1 MMKYLAL
8 GDSYTIGEQVSE
20 VENYPNQTAEILR
33 KLYLLNVGTPRI
45 IAQTGWTTDELMA
58 AIQNQKPENNYDL
71 VTLLI
76 GVNNQYRGRSP
87 EDYEKEFS
95 RLLVKAISFAGSRS
109 GRVFVLSIPD
119 WGLTPF
125 AKEKES
131 RTISEEINAF
141 NQVNQAIALA
151 YQCHYLNI
159 TESSREHGNE
169 EMYLTP
175 DKLHYS
181 GAEYKIWAEKL
192 AGAVVKVIDK

>member
-1 MMKYLAL
+1 
-8 GDSYTIGEQVSE
+8 
-20 VENYPNQTAEILR
+20 
-33 KLYLLNVGTPRI
+33 
-45 IAQTGWTTDELMA
+45 
-58 AIQNQKPENNYDL
+58 
-71 VTLLI
+71 
-76 GVNNQYRGRSP
+76 
-87 EDYEKEFS
+87 
-95 RLLVKAISFAGSRS
+95 LVKAISFAGSRS